1 MTNTFIKVEHN
12 CLEASSHSFE
22 KPTVQT
28 NKVISKK
35 STQPLSTSSSTTRA
49 INKTHNDIQR
59 VKVIII

>member
-12 CLEASSHSFE
+12 CLEASYHRFE

-35 STQPLSTSSSTTRA
+35 INSTSLNELKYHTS
-49 INKTHNDIQR
+49 H
-59 VKVIII
+59 